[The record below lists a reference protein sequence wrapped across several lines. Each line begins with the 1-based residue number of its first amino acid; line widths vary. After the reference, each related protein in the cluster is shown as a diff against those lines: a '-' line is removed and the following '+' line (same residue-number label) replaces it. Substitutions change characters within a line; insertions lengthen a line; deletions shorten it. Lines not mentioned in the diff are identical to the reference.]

1 MKLNDLRAAPGARR
15 ERVRVGRGIGSTLG
29 KTCGR
34 GHKGSYARAGKG
46 KIKPGF
52 EGGQMPLQ
60 RRLPKVGFRSKIK
73 ATVGEVYLYQ
83 LAQLGLETVDLLALR
98 AAKLISDEVRSV
110 KVVNRGV
117 LNGPMTLVGL
127 RLTAGARAALDAVG
141 GQVVEAPIAASKE

>member
-1 MKLNDLRAAPGARR
+1 MKLNDLQPAEGSRR
-15 ERVRVGRGIGSTLG
+15 EKVRVGRGIGCTLG

-46 KIKPGF
+46 KIKAGF

-73 ATVGEVYLYQ
+73 ALVGEVYLYQ
-83 LAQLGLETVDLLALR
+83 LDKLGAETIDLGLLR

-110 KVVNRGV
+110 KVVNKGAISMPV
-117 LNGPMTLVGL
+117 TIVGL
-127 RLTAGARAALDAVG
+127 RPTAGAKVSIKAAG
-141 GQVVEAPIAASKE
+141 GTVLESAAKE